1 MSLRGVF
8 AGVALTGAVAFGLQH
23 LDDLDRQ
30 HPAFSGDPAAQCG
43 GGRAGAP
50 GSGSFGEWRGVRW
63 VPTHVSGRACP
74 KYDHK

>member
-8 AGVALTGAVAFGLQH
+8 TGVALAAAVLAVQEYV
-23 LDDLDRQ
+23 DRLDRQ

-74 KYDHK
+74 KHDHK